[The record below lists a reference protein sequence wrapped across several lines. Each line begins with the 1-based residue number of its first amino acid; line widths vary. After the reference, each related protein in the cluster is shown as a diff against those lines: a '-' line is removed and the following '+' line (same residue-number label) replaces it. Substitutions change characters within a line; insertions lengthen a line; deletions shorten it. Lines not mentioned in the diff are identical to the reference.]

1 MRKAKTRV
9 AGGRGGNDILPEYD
23 FSRGRRNKYAARYAE
38 GSNVVVL
45 DRDVAAVFSERVG
58 GQRCSPCVGRRDPTV
73 SDTAGPPATERLKL
87 PSRRRR
93 SRINLDRPQ

>member
-1 MRKAKTRV
+1 MRKAKTRI

-45 DRDVAAVFSERVG
+45 DRDVAAVFPNASEVNAALRALAGVI
-58 GQRCSPCVGRRDPTV
+58 RRYRAPR
-73 SDTAGPPATERLKL
+73 ARA
-87 PSRRRR
+87 RR
-93 SRINLDRPQ
+93 SA